1 MAMSSPSPKTEP
13 DSAPSAGWGWAAQQ
27 PGKHP
32 LSWRVQ
38 LARFLRYSPSPV
50 LIGVGAGVVAVVVAG
65 WLTRGLW
72 EAGPLPGDDTMAH
85 LVRAEFGARWL
96 APRGRVDGWQP
107 NFGLGYEQYL
117 FLGPGL
123 SWAVAAVHWLSLGL
137 VSVAGAFKVVVI
149 GSFLALPLAV
159 AFLARSF
166 GLGWRA
172 AGLAAVLA
180 LCVSNP
186 FGGVG
191 IPGTFDIGLVAH
203 QFGAVPTVLALGG
216 MLRVAVDPRPR
227 WIVFTA
233 AAVAATL
240 VSHAISAVVL
250 AVLLVLVLPT
260 LLATDRPAAAGAA
273 RRLAAT
279 VALASALA
287 GFWLLPVL
295 AHHGLRGGPTSWENP
310 PLAKRLADILGGQ
323 LLFKSSILIWLL
335 LAGWL
340 FCVARFQARRRWALA
355 LLVCPFAY
363 LWVADAFLRWNPSNL
378 VSLQLANRGLGYVG
392 LVAVLP
398 LAALL
403 GHLGR
408 RLGWLGD
415 LGSMACAVV
424 LVVLATGPDRDLTR
438 VDTPSPQLRQLAVL
452 ARERVPP
459 GGRFA
464 VQRSYGIEQDNTG
477 VSMPSGW
484 LAWASG
490 RNVANMF
497 NPESSALAGGP
508 ASAADRITTQPPAVA
523 ADELSRLGV
532 THVAVVDDQA
542 GRALFASSRFR
553 VLWHS
558 APLALLEVRA
568 RPNQPAPGSL
578 LATAAP
584 ARAELLRAD
593 PEDLVIRVET
603 AAPTSA
609 TVATAWSPKWHATVN
624 GQTAS
629 LRRSPDGLLAL
640 ALPAGP
646 STIALSFRPDR
657 WDHLGT
663 AATLLTLAALAALAR
678 RWRQPAGVRD
688 RGLRARTEWTGTTK
702 LPAGRNGW
710 ATNGIGGTDFRGPP
724 AD

>member
-13 DSAPSAGWGWAAQQ
+13 NSALPAGWGWAAQR
-27 PGKHP
+27 PGKRP

-38 LARFLRYSPSPV
+38 LARLLRYSPSPV
-50 LIGVGAGVVAVVVAG
+50 LVGVGAAVVAVVVAG
-65 WLTRGLW
+65 WLTHGLW
-72 EAGPLPGDDTMAH
+72 GPGPLPGDDTMAH

-107 NFGLGYEQYL
+107 RFGLGYEQYL

-123 SWAVAAVHWLSLGL
+123 SWVVAGVHWLSLGL

-166 GLGWRA
+166 GLGRRA

-191 IPGTFDIGLVAH
+191 IPGTFDIGLAAH
-203 QFGAVPTVLALGG
+203 QFGAIPTVLALGG

-227 WIVFTA
+227 WIAFTA
-233 AAVAATL
+233 AAMAATL
-240 VSHAISAVVL
+240 VSHAISAVTL
-250 AVLLVLVLPT
+250 AVLLAIVLPT
-260 LLATDRPAAAGAA
+260 LLATDRPTAAVAI
-273 RRLAAT
+273 RLAAT
-279 VALASALA
+279 VALAGALA

-295 AHHGLRGGPTSWENP
+295 AHHDLHGGLTSWENP
-310 PLAKRLADILGGQ
+310 PLAERLADIFGGQ

-363 LWVADAFLRWNPSNL
+363 LWV
-378 VSLQLANRGLGYVG
+378 SLQLANRGLGYVG

-415 LGSMACAVV
+415 LASVAGAVV
-424 LVVLATGPDRDLTR
+424 LVVLATGPDRHLTR
-438 VDTPSPQLRQLAVL
+438 VDTPSPQLWQLAGL

-459 GGRFA
+459 GGRLA
-464 VQRSYGIEQDNTG
+464 VQRSYGIEQHNTG

-497 NPESSALAGGP
+497 NPESSPLAGGP
-508 ASAADRITTQPPAVA
+508 AFAADRITEQPPAVA
-523 ADELSRLGV
+523 ADELARLGV

-542 GRALFASSRFR
+542 GRALFASPRFR

-568 RPNQPAPGSL
+568 HPNQPAPGSL

-593 PEDLVIRVET
+593 PEDLVIRVEP

-624 GQTAS
+624 GQAAP
-629 LRRSPDGLLAL
+629 LGRSPDGLLAL

-646 STIALSFRPDR
+646 STNALSFQPDW
-657 WDHLGT
+657 WDHLG
-663 AATLLTLAALAALAR
+663 AAVTLLTLAALAALAR
-678 RWRQPAGVRD
+678 RQWRPAGVRD
-688 RGLRARTEWTGTTK
+688 RGLHAGVAWPGASN
-702 LPAGRNGW
+702 LPARGNGRV
-710 ATNGIGGTDFRGPP
+710 TNGIGENRFRGPP

>member
-1 MAMSSPSPKTEP
+1 M
-13 DSAPSAGWGWAAQQ
+13 
-27 PGKHP
+27 
-32 LSWRVQ
+32 
-38 LARFLRYSPSPV
+38 
-50 LIGVGAGVVAVVVAG
+50 VAVAVAG
-65 WLTRGLW
+65 WLTHGLW
-72 EAGPLPGDDTMAH
+72 GAGPLPGDDTMAH

-96 APRGRVDGWQP
+96 APRGRLDGWQP

-123 SWAVAAVHWLSLGL
+123 SWTVAGVHWLSLGL

-149 GSFLALPLAV
+149 GSFVALPLAV

-166 GLGWRA
+166 GLGHRA
-172 AGLAAVLA
+172 AGLAALLA

-227 WIVFTA
+227 WVVFAGA
-233 AAVAATL
+233 ALAATL
-240 VSHAISAVVL
+240 VSHAISVIVL
-250 AVLLVLVLPT
+250 AVLLVIVLPT
-260 LLATDRPAAAGAA
+260 LLATDRSAAAVAA
-273 RRLAAT
+273 GRLAAT
-279 VALASALA
+279 VALAAGLA

-295 AHHGLRGGPTSWENP
+295 AHHDLHGGPTGWENP

-363 LWVADAFLRWNPSNL
+363 LWVADAFLRWNPGNL
-378 VSLQLANRGLGYVG
+378 VSLQLANRGLGYAGV
-392 LVAVLP
+392 VAVLP

-415 LGSMACAVV
+415 LAAVAGAVV
-424 LVVLATGPDRDLTR
+424 LVVLATGPDRHLTR
-438 VDTPSPQLRQLAVL
+438 PDAPSPQLRQLAVL
-452 ARERVPP
+452 AREQVPP
-459 GGRFA
+459 GARLA
-464 VQRSYGIEQDNTG
+464 VQRSYGIEQRNTG

-497 NPESSALAGGP
+497 NAESSPLAGGP
-508 ASAADRITTQPPAVA
+508 AFAADRITKQPPAVA
-523 ADELSRLGV
+523 ADELARLGV

-542 GRALFASSRFR
+542 GRALFVSPRFA

-568 RPNQPAPGSL
+568 RPGQPVPGSL

-584 ARAELLRAD
+584 ARARLLRAD
-593 PEDLVIRVET
+593 PEELLIKVET

-609 TVATAWSPKWHATVN
+609 TVATGWSPKWHATVN
-624 GQTAS
+624 GQPAP
-629 LRRSPDGLLAL
+629 LGRSPDGLLAL

-657 WDHLGT
+657 WDHLG
-663 AATLLTLAALAALAR
+663 AAVTLLTLAALAALAR
-678 RWRQPAGVRD
+678 QRWPQPVGVRNQ
-688 RGLRARTEWTGTTK
+688 GQRAGMAWTSVTN
-702 LPAGRNGW
+702 LPAERNGR
-710 ATNGIGGTDFRGPP
+710 TMNSRGGRPFRGPP

>member
-1 MAMSSPSPKTEP
+1 
-13 DSAPSAGWGWAAQQ
+13 
-27 PGKHP
+27 
-32 LSWRVQ
+32 
-38 LARFLRYSPSPV
+38 
-50 LIGVGAGVVAVVVAG
+50 VVAVAVAG
-65 WLTRGLW
+65 WLTHGLW
-72 EAGPLPGDDTMAH
+72 GTGPLPGDDTMAH

-96 APRGRVDGWQP
+96 APRGRLDGWQP
-107 NFGLGYEQYL
+107 NLGLGYEQYL

-123 SWAVAAVHWLSLGL
+123 SWAVAGVHWLSLGL

-149 GSFLALPLAV
+149 GSFLAVPLAV

-166 GLGWRA
+166 GLGRRA

-216 MLRVAVDPRPR
+216 LLRVAVDPRPR

-233 AAVAATL
+233 AALAATL
-240 VSHAISAVVL
+240 VSHIPSAIVL
-250 AVLLVLVLPT
+250 AGLLVIVLPT
-260 LLATDRPAAAGAA
+260 LLVTDRPAAAAA
-273 RRLAAT
+273 AGRLAAT
-279 VALASALA
+279 VALAGGLA
-287 GFWLLPVL
+287 GFWLLPLL
-295 AHHGLRGGPTSWENP
+295 AHRDLHGGPTGWANP

-323 LLFKSSILIWLL
+323 LLFKSSILSWLL

-363 LWVADAFLRWNPSNL
+363 LWVADALLRWKPGNL
-378 VSLQLANRGLGYVG
+378 VSLQLGNRGLGYVG
-392 LVAVLP
+392 LVVVLP

-415 LGSMACAVV
+415 LAAVAGAVV
-424 LVVLATGPDRDLTR
+424 LVVLATGPDRHLAHL
-438 VDTPSPQLRQLAVL
+438 DTPSPQVRQLAAL
-452 ARERVPP
+452 AREQVPP
-459 GGRFA
+459 GARLA

-497 NPESSALAGGP
+497 SAESSPLAGGP
-508 ASAADRITTQPPAVA
+508 AFAADRITKQPPAAA
-523 ADELSRLGV
+523 ADELARLGV

-542 GRALFASSRFR
+542 GQALFDSPRFR

-558 APLALLEVRA
+558 APLALLEVQG
-568 RPNQPAPGSL
+568 RPDQPAPGSL

-584 ARAELLRAD
+584 ARARLLRAD
-593 PEDLVIRVET
+593 PENLLITVET
-603 AAPTSA
+603 AAPTAA
-609 TVATAWSPKWHATVN
+609 TVATGWSPKWHATVN
-624 GQTAS
+624 GRTAP
-629 LRRSPDGLLAL
+629 LGRSPDGLLAL

-646 STIALSFRPDR
+646 STITLGFRPDR
-657 WDHLGT
+657 WDDLG
-663 AATLLTLAALAALAR
+663 AAVTLLTLAALAALAR
-678 RWRQPAGVRD
+678 QRWAQPAGVRD
-688 RGLRARTEWTGTTK
+688 RGLRASMAWTRVTN
-702 LPAGRNGW
+702 LLAGQNGR
-710 ATNGIGGTDFRGPP
+710 AMHDRGGRPFRGPP

>member
-216 MLRVAVDPRPR
+216 MLRVAVDPRPQ

-355 LLVCPFAY
+355 LLVCPFAD

-415 LGSMACAVV
+415 LGSMAGAVV

-497 NPESSALAGGP
+497 NPESSPLAGGP
-508 ASAADRITTQPPAVA
+508 AFAADRITTQPAAVA

-578 LATAAP
+578 LATAAA

-609 TVATAWSPKWHATVN
+609 TVATAWSPK
-624 GQTAS
+624 
-629 LRRSPDGLLAL
+629 
-640 ALPAGP
+640 
-646 STIALSFRPDR
+646 
-657 WDHLGT
+657 
-663 AATLLTLAALAALAR
+663 
-678 RWRQPAGVRD
+678 
-688 RGLRARTEWTGTTK
+688 
-702 LPAGRNGW
+702 
-710 ATNGIGGTDFRGPP
+710 
-724 AD
+724 